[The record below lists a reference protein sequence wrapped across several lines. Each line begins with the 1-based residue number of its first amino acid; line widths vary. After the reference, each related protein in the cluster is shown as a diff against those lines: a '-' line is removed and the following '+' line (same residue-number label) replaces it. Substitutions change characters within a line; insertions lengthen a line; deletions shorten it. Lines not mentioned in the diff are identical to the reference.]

1 MQHASD
7 AGAAPIAGTAEHNEL
22 RRVKRMLVERL
33 LPHIDTSK
41 AALSD
46 AAGRQSVLK
55 HLPQD
60 LAALGISVPQ
70 TTQEQLFQQVIDEL
84 FGLGPIQPLLDDPSV
99 TEIMVNRADRV
110 YVERKGKPVR
120 LDITFDDDA
129 HVRRIID
136 RIIVPLG
143 RRLDE
148 TNPLVDARLPDGS
161 RVNAVIPPVAVAG
174 SCLTIRKF
182 SKTLLTFPDLINL
195 GTLTPL
201 IAEFLKVCVIAR
213 LNIIVTGG
221 SGSGKTTLLNVLS
234 ACIPDD
240 ERIVTIEDAA
250 ELKLFQDHVITL
262 EAQPPDAHGQGEVT
276 IRDLVRNA
284 LRMRPERIIVG
295 ECRGAEALDMLQA
308 MNTGHDGSLTTLHAN
323 APRDA
328 ISRIETMALMA
339 GIEFP
344 VRVIREQIGSAVQMI
359 VHESRMRDG
368 SRKITHICELAG
380 MEGDRMLLQD
390 IFRFKE
396 EPAAA
401 NAPVRGSLQP
411 SGLRP
416 GFITKLEAIPGLQIP
431 RLMFTPGPHHAAH
444 PTAPAPD
451 AADKPPEAEAA

>member
-323 APRDA
+323 ARATPSPA
-328 ISRIETMALMA
+328 SKPWPSWPASNSPCASSASR
-339 GIEFP
+339 
-344 VRVIREQIGSAVQMI
+344 SARP
-359 VHESRMRDG
+359 SR
-368 SRKITHICELAG
+368 
-380 MEGDRMLLQD
+380 
-390 IFRFKE
+390 
-396 EPAAA
+396 
-401 NAPVRGSLQP
+401 
-411 SGLRP
+411 
-416 GFITKLEAIPGLQIP
+416 
-431 RLMFTPGPHHAAH
+431 
-444 PTAPAPD
+444 
-451 AADKPPEAEAA
+451 